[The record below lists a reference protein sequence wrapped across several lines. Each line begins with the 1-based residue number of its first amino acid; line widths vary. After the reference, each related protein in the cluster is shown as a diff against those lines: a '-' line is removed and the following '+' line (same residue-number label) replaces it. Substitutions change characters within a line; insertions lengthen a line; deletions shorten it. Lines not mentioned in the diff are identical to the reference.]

1 MNQKVVREIPFRVFV
16 NMIEAADA
24 TKLNGV
30 LTEKYKVNGNYIS
43 FINDGDETI
52 FDEISGYTL
61 TVQSGA
67 TFVTTKRGNII
78 MFYKFH
84 AMNITDDIFV
94 F

>member
-1 MNQKVVREIPFRVFV
+1 MEIKIVREIPFRVFV
-16 NMIEAADA
+16 NMVETADS

-30 LTEKYKVNGNYIS
+30 LTESYKVNGNYIY

-61 TVQSGA
+61 TVQTGA

-84 AMNITDDIFV
+84 AMNITEDIFV